1 MPLGPSFGPPE
12 PAVTPTDGSVAP
24 TDGAVGERGVAPE
37 HERILNGVAVSPGV
51 VVAPVYLYARAE
63 ETVEERTVP
72 EAQRDAERLRFA
84 AAVERA
90 ERDLD
95 KIGALAREKLG
106 DEHAG
111 VFEAQAMMLAD
122 PELTGEV
129 SRLLDS
135 GLAADAAV
143 HRALSRSRDLLLAS
157 DSPFFRDRAADLAD
171 LEHRLLV
178 HLRRGTM
185 LSKVDEG
192 SIVVAPTLT
201 AADVV
206 LFSRRGVKGIVLQYG
221 GATGHVSIMARA
233 LGLPAVVGVRDV
245 TATARMGEAMIL
257 DGVRGRVIVRPEADT
272 TAFYAGRIKR
282 YQQLVRARS
291 RLVPLPPVTPD
302 GHRVTLRANLE
313 FEEELG
319 LLKRHGA
326 EGVGLFRSEIM
337 VLMRRRV
344 SVTED
349 EQFAIYRSI
358 AEATAPHGTTF
369 RVLDLGGDKMLP
381 VAHREANPFLGWRGL
396 RVLLDRVDDLLVP
409 QLRALLRASAFG
421 PVRLLLPMVTDVGE
435 VRAFREILDATREDL
450 RREGV
455 DVAGEIPLGIMVEVP
470 AVALMAERFAPHV
483 DFFSIG
489 TNDLTQY
496 ALAVDRGNDLVARL
510 FDELHPGVLHL
521 VHHTIQAG
529 HRAGLRVSLC
539 GELAAKPYA
548 TPILLGLGLDEFSL
562 SPIYLSEVKEVI
574 RASPLDAATDLAQR
588 CLLAPDAATVRRMAA
603 EFLDAVLPGRAA
615 LADEPMSDSGPAVA
629 GDAEVR
635 PMEGLS
641 AAPDRSTPVPG
652 TSAGGVGS

>member
-1 MPLGPSFGPPE
+1 MPFGALPGPPDP
-12 PAVTPTDGSVAP
+12 PAAPAGALAATTAVDGETVL
-24 TDGAVGERGVAPE
+24 
-37 HERILNGVAVSPGV
+37 HGVAVSPGV

-63 ETVEERTVP
+63 ETVEERSVP
-72 EAQRDAERLRFA
+72 EEQRDAERLRFA

-90 ERDLD
+90 ERDLE
-95 KIGALAREKLG
+95 KIATLAREKLG
-106 DEHAG
+106 DEHAQ
-111 VFEAQAMMLAD
+111 VFEAQAMMLSD
-122 PELTGEV
+122 PDLVGEV
-129 SRLLDS
+129 GRLLDS

-171 LEHRLLV
+171 LEQRLLV

-206 LFSRRGVKGIVLQYG
+206 LFARRGVKGIVLQYG

-257 DGVRGRVIVRPEADT
+257 DGVRGRVIIRPEQAT
-272 TAFYAGRIKR
+272 LAYYRARMKR

-313 FEEELG
+313 FEEEIG
-319 LLKRHGA
+319 LLQRHGA
-326 EGVGLFRSEIM
+326 EGVGLFRTEIM

-381 VAHREANPFLGWRGL
+381 VAHREANPFLGWRGV

-409 QLRALLRASAFG
+409 QLRALLRASAHG

-435 VRAFREILDATREDL
+435 VCAFRDVLDATRADL
-450 RREGV
+450 AGEGV
-455 DVAGEIPLGIMVEVP
+455 AVADDIPVGIMVEVP

-539 GELAAKPYA
+539 GELASRPLA

-574 RASPLDAATDLAQR
+574 RASSLAEATDLAQR
-588 CLLAPDAATVRRMAA
+588 CLLAPDAATVRQMAT
-603 EFLDAVLPGRAA
+603 EYLDAVLPHRVA
-615 LADEPMSDSGPAVA
+615 LADDLPATAMDAVAQAPPVPATSVPAVRA
-629 GDAEVR
+629 NR
-635 PMEGLS
+635 S
-641 AAPDRSTPVPG
+641 APASA
-652 TSAGGVGS
+652 TSAPPEGH